1 MAQTI
6 FNKFLFYKT
15 VDAFENARDA
25 EAFSP
30 NSIVFV
36 GQEKNTETNPALDE
50 VHFIY
55 THGRRFDTDY
65 DPATINAAIGAL
77 DGRLDTL
84 EAGDT

>member
-15 VDAFENARDA
+15 VDAFEDDRDA

-36 GQEKNTETNPALDE
+36 GQEKIPKPIL
-50 VHFIY
+50 H
-55 THGRRFDTDY
+55 
-65 DPATINAAIGAL
+65 
-77 DGRLDTL
+77 
-84 EAGDT
+84 